1 MCWLRRPFGVV
12 VRTGLDVDVRR
23 SADALGLDRGG
34 RAELKALRPG
44 DFFAVGPAVGS
55 DGVVQV
61 RAGAVETRHP
71 EPGGLE
77 VTAESVPPPPEELR
91 ATLAAL
97 ASLEADGGTT
107 GQGTGGAGERQARE
121 ALRRAEARAERAE
134 GEAARLH
141 RTLDEALSAAV
152 ALRDLLVDF
161 RHQRGAG
168 GAQQAAEAATA
179 AFPEPSPPPV
189 ILPETVVGTGE
200 GPDGE
205 APTAA
210 HRRILAALRLF
221 EALGVP
227 APEKANVAVWAGY
240 RPTSG
245 SFSSHLATMKRA
257 GWVTYPGGRLA
268 LTATGRA
275 AVPAPEAPATTD
287 ALRAAWLAKLSEPQ
301 GKLLRALLDAYPAA
315 VEKDALAEATGYS
328 AGSGSFS
335 SHLAAL
341 RALGA
346 VEYPAPGEARVS
358 GLLFPAT

>member
-1 MCWLRRPFGVV
+1 M
-12 VRTGLDVDVRR
+12 DARR
-23 SADALGLDRGG
+23 SADALGLDRAG

-61 RAGAVETRHP
+61 RAGTVETRHP

-77 VTAESVPPPPEELR
+77 VTAASVPPPPEELR

-97 ASLEADGGTT
+97 ASLEAGGGTPEE
-107 GQGTGGAGERQARE
+107 GTDGAGERQARE
-121 ALRRAEARAERAE
+121 ALQRAEARAERAE
-134 GEAARLH
+134 GEAARL
-141 RTLDEALSAAV
+141 RQKLGEALSAAV
-152 ALRDLLVDF
+152 ALRDLLVDSDTSE
-161 RHQRGAG
+161 RSG
-168 GAQQAAEAATA
+168 GAQRAAEAATA
-179 AFPEPSPPPV
+179 AFPELGPLPV
-189 ILPETVVGTGE
+189 TLTETVVDTGE
-200 GPDGE
+200 GLDGE
-205 APTAA
+205 ALTAV
-210 HRRILAALRLF
+210 HRRILEALRLF

-227 APEKANVAVWAGY
+227 EPEKANVAVWAGY

-268 LTATGRA
+268 LTAAGRA
-275 AVPAPEAPATTD
+275 AVPAPEAPATTN
-287 ALRAAWLAKLSEPQ
+287 ALHAAWLTKLSEPQ

-315 VEKDALAEATGYS
+315 VEKDALAGATGYS

-358 GLLFPAT
+358 DLLFPAT